1 MVRMDRCCMNRYKDP
16 SKANSRY
23 QSKFTRE
30 RRRGYTQVLTYWSVK
45 SMIRISSSLL
55 ASVRISDKN
64 WVIHKSSRCLQYV
77 CMMVT
82 AFEGVYE
89 LVMCLTIRGQRLT
102 KTSPTKTPLL
112 ALQPIF
118 VMISK
123 LEMAPI
129 LEFWSRLII
138 SAEKCSK
145 HASVVMDWIKGS

>member
-1 MVRMDRCCMNRYKDP
+1 
-16 SKANSRY
+16 
-23 QSKFTRE
+23 
-30 RRRGYTQVLTYWSVK
+30 
-45 SMIRISSSLL
+45 
-55 ASVRISDKN
+55 
-64 WVIHKSSRCLQYV
+64 
-77 CMMVT
+77 MMVT

-129 LEFWSRLII
+129 LEF
-138 SAEKCSK
+138 
-145 HASVVMDWIKGS
+145 